1 VKILTIIVSYNGEHF
16 IKGCISHLNNSSVLS
31 DILIIDNFSTDNTI
45 KIIEKLI
52 EDNPNLMSY
61 KNQSNIG
68 FGQACNLGLKYA
80 LDKEYDYVLLLN
92 QDVYVDKNTISLL
105 LDCMKANHN
114 YGVISPMHLDG
125 TKINLDKRF
134 AQYYQRTILKNQ
146 TENMSLLNT
155 EFVNAAIWLLSK
167 NCIETV
173 GGFNPCY
180 FHYGEDD
187 NYLERVK
194 YHNLKI
200 GILTTAFAVH
210 DREEND
216 NYFKNRELEGF
227 KKYLTSIFSNPNVK
241 NSISFLFIKVSIKL
255 TLSIFTLNRL
265 KINTNLCFLKSF
277 FKLDYEEIHKNRKIS
292 MQKGPSFL

>member
-1 VKILTIIVSYNGEHF
+1 
-16 IKGCISHLNNSSVLS
+16 
-31 DILIIDNFSTDNTI
+31 
-45 KIIEKLI
+45 
-52 EDNPNLMSY
+52 
-61 KNQSNIG
+61 
-68 FGQACNLGLKYA
+68 
-80 LDKEYDYVLLLN
+80 
-92 QDVYVDKNTISLL
+92 
-105 LDCMKANHN
+105 
-114 YGVISPMHLDG
+114 
-125 TKINLDKRF
+125 
-134 AQYYQRTILKNQ
+134 
-146 TENMSLLNT
+146 MSLLNT

-227 KKYLTSIFSNPNVK
+227 KKI
-241 NSISFLFIKVSIKL
+241 
-255 TLSIFTLNRL
+255 LNF
-265 KINTNLCFLKSF
+265 NF
-277 FKLDYEEIHKNRKIS
+277 F
-292 MQKGPSFL
+292 